1 MSAKTVC
8 CLHITDARVRGL
20 FKLYNR
26 IFLIEDD
33 AALAAY
39 LKQQLARF
47 GYEVHVAAQLR
58 DVAEEARQVQP
69 DLILLDI
76 NLPYYDGFYWCRQI
90 RSFTKAPIIFLSA
103 RDGSMDQVYALD
115 SGGDE
120 YVTKPFHPDVLIAKI
135 RALLRRAYGEYA
147 EIPRLGEAACDVVV
161 VGNVKIDLRK
171 LVLETDQRTESL
183 TKTEGTL
190 LRELLAA
197 NGEVVARDTLLETIW
212 DDAEF
217 VDDNTLTVNVAR
229 LRRKLE
235 SFGLDGAIVT
245 VRGLGYRL
253 DWSGGQSG

>member
-1 MSAKTVC
+1 M
-8 CLHITDARVRGL
+8 
-20 FKLYNR
+20 YNR
-26 IFLIEDD
+26 IFLVEDD
-33 AALAAY
+33 AALASY
-39 LKQQLARF
+39 LKQQLERF
-47 GYEVHVAAQLR
+47 GYEVHVAEELR
-58 DVAEEARQVQP
+58 NVAEEARRVQP

-90 RSFTKAPIIFLSA
+90 RSFSKTPIIFLSA

-120 YVTKPFHPDVLIAKI
+120 YITKPFHPDVLMAKI
-135 RALLRRAYGEYA
+135 RALLRRTYGEYA
-147 EIPRLGEAACDVVV
+147 EIPRLGEAVSDTVVI
-161 VGNVKIDLRK
+161 GHVKIDLRK
-171 LVLETDQRTESL
+171 LVVESDERTESL

-197 NGEVVARDTLLETIW
+197 NGQVVARDTLLETIW

-229 LRRKLE
+229 LRRKLG
-235 SFGLDGAIVT
+235 SFGLGGAIVT

-253 DWSGGQSG
+253 DWRGGQSG